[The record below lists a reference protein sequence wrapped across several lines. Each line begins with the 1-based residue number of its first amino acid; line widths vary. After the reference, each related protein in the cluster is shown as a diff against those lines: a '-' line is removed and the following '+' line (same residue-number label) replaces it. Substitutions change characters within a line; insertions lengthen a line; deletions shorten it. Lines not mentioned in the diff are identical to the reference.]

1 MTNFKVLKRLGILKG
16 KKLKCVFSFKNKKK
30 KLFHSFMLQPS
41 IISGSICYAILITAI
56 HISFMAHIILYFEH
70 ISNANIYIIF

>member
-16 KKLKCVFSFKNKKK
+16 KKLKCVFSFKNIKTV
-30 KLFHSFMLQPS
+30 HSFMLQPS

>member
-1 MTNFKVLKRLGILKG
+1 
-16 KKLKCVFSFKNKKK
+16 
-30 KLFHSFMLQPS
+30 MLQPS